1 MTQLDHGAESYRKF
15 LNGDDEGIVE
25 IIRDYKDGLIL
36 FLNRYVSNI
45 HTAEEL
51 AEDTFFRL
59 VTKKPRFSG
68 TASFKT
74 WLYTI
79 GRNTA
84 VSHLRRSGRVCDQPI
99 EELAIRSADED
110 ALEHSYIRDEQKI
123 LLHKTLSKLNA
134 DYSTV
139 LYLKFFEDLSHD
151 QITAV
156 MKKNKRQITNLMYQ
170 AKKALKAELD
180 KEGFHYEEL

>member
-1 MTQLDHGAESYRKF
+1 MDHGAACYRRF
-15 LNGDDEGIVE
+15 LDGEDEGLVE

-36 FLNRYVSNI
+36 FLNRYVNNI

-59 VTKKPRFSG
+59 VTKRPRFSG
-68 TASFKT
+68 SASFKT

-84 VSHLRRSGRVCDQPI
+84 VSHLRRSGRVCTLP
-99 EELAIRSADED
+99 DED
-110 ALEHSYIRDEQKI
+110 LAALRSDEEALEHSYIREEEKI
-123 LLHKTLSKLNA
+123 LLHKTLSKLHT

-139 LYLKFFEDLSHD
+139 LHLKYFEDLSHD
-151 QITAV
+151 QIAAV
-156 MKKNKRQITNLMYQ
+156 MKKSKRQVTNLIYQ
-170 AKKALKAELD
+170 AKRALRAELD
-180 KEGFHYEEL
+180 KEGFYDEEL